1 MSDQKKIADILP
13 LSPLQEGML
22 FHAQLGEDHR
32 DIYTVCTSLE
42 LDGRFD
48 VAAAHRA
55 AQALLDRH
63 PNLRAGFRRTKT
75 AVAVAVI
82 AGRVEVGWQ
91 EVDLRFDQHAELR
104 YAEIVEGERGRRF
117 DLARPPLIWFTVVR
131 LGETTTRLIICH
143 HHVLLDGWS
152 SPLLLQEFFA
162 LYAGKTLP
170 EAPLYRS
177 YLAWLQKWDAES
189 AQAAWKSALA
199 GLDGPTLLAPAD
211 PLREPVVPLSAPRAL
226 DRDLTARLNRLAA
239 ERGLTMNTL
248 VQTAWGLTLGVL
260 TGKDDVV
267 FGSTVSGR
275 PAEVPGVEA
284 MIGLFINT
292 VPVRVRLGVGETID
306 ALLRRLQDEQS
317 ALIDHQ
323 YLPLPQIRRAAGL
336 GELFDTLVVFENY
349 PFDEDGWSEPAPGL
363 RLTATDDEDA
373 THYPL
378 VLVADAG
385 EQLSLD
391 LRYNGELFSASR
403 AETIADRLVR
413 VLTAFCENAARPAAT
428 IDVLS
433 PAEHAAWLEL
443 SVETTSSSETASFP
457 ELFERVVAAHRED
470 IALVFED
477 VELTYA
483 ELDER
488 ANRLAHRLRAE
499 GAGRGQVVAVALPR
513 GIDLIVALLAV
524 LKSGSA
530 YLALDLDY
538 PADRI
543 AYMVQDA
550 DPVLTLTPAVIM
562 DFSLENG
569 EEVHD
574 HEEGS
579 GLTAVDAA
587 YVIYTSGSTGKPKG
601 VVVPHEGAAKL
612 RDTAAQR
619 FGLDASSRVLQFA
632 SPSFD
637 VAFFELCMSLLLG
650 ARLVVTPA
658 DRRVAGPALVE
669 YLNEHGVT
677 LAALPPALL
686 AGLPEGVELP
696 PGMTTLAGTEV
707 VPPALVERFGEQ
719 RPLFNCYGPTEAT
732 VNATLHR
739 AVSGRPGPVPIGR
752 PDPHVRTYV
761 LDAGL
766 RPVPVGVPGELYL
779 AGLGL
784 ARGYLGRPGLTAE
797 RFLADPFG
805 HPGERMYRT
814 GDLVAWAEDGVL
826 EFLGRADNQIKV
838 RGFRIEPGEIEAV
851 LAADPGV
858 SRAVVM
864 VREDQPGRKMLV
876 GYVAGTAAPEALRAR
891 AAVVLPDY
899 MVPTAIVVLD
909 RLPMT
914 TNGKTDLAALPA
926 PTLDGSDGR
935 APRTPREEVLHQA
948 ISELLGVSTLSI
960 DDDFFGLG
968 GDSIVAMQ
976 LVSRLRRAGLRI
988 TPRQVFARRTIAGL
1002 AAVAGVVPAADGS
1015 VSARVALVSLEI
1027 EDAEELTEA
1036 YPGYSEVL
1044 PLSPMQEGLLFHA
1057 GFEDDAP
1064 DVYTVQMAFELSGPI
1079 DPARLRRAADALL
1092 LRHPNL
1098 RAGFRSLRSGRA
1110 VSVVPSASVT
1120 AEWDELHLSGPALA
1134 DRLEAERTRPF
1145 DLDNPPLLRWLLVR
1159 ESGAR
1164 STLVLTHHHLLLDG
1178 WSRSPL
1184 IADLKAV
1191 YQADNPSAL
1200 PPAPA
1205 YRDYLAWLIAQE
1217 PAVARQA
1224 WAGELAGLEEPSRLT
1239 EVGAA
1244 SDGPVDSIGFD
1255 LESRGVNELARTLG
1269 VTVNTIVQAAWGI
1282 LLGRLTGRANVVFG
1296 ATVAGR
1302 PPELPGAE
1310 DTVGLFISTIPVR
1323 VRCAPDRTIA
1333 AVLTQLQDAQ
1343 AGLIEHQHLGLAAI
1357 QRAAGLGELFD
1368 SLIVF
1373 ENYPDDEEGPSDG
1386 LAVTAV
1392 EGRDATHYPLTW
1404 SVAPG
1409 ARLAVAADYRTDL
1422 IAPARMQW
1430 MLDGLRRILET
1441 MVAAPESRVG
1451 SLVIGSPETARHQ
1464 LALGTGPTRELPAT
1478 TLTELF
1484 AEQVARTPDAVA
1496 VRFEGTQLTYA
1507 ELDARAAETAAELV
1521 TKGVTPGSIVAVSLP
1536 RSIELVAALLAVHKA
1551 GAAYLPIDPTLP
1563 PARIT
1568 ELLTDAAPT
1577 ALLTPNS
1584 AVIMDFFPLGV
1595 PPVAGGDGGDH
1606 GVLPRNGAKVHDH
1619 EKGSAYL
1626 IYTSGSTGRPKGV
1639 LVPHAAIVNRLL
1651 WMQAEYRL
1659 RPDDKV
1665 LQKTPFSFDVSVWE
1679 FFWPL
1684 ITGATLIVAKP
1695 GGHQDPRYLA
1705 ELINDEGVTT
1715 AHFVPSMLA
1724 AFVAEP
1730 EAASCRGLRRV
1741 ISSGEA
1747 LPADLARQF
1756 TRLLGV
1762 PLFNLYGPTEAAV
1775 DVTHW
1780 PAADLGEQPSVPIG
1794 VPVWNTT
1801 AQVLDSS
1808 LQPVAPGTTG
1818 ELYLGGVQIADGYL
1832 GRPALTAERFVADPF
1847 RPGRRL
1853 YRTGDLARRREDG
1866 ALEFLGRADHQVKIR
1881 GFRIELGEI
1890 ESALASLEPVDTV
1903 TVLARED
1910 QPGRVQLVA
1919 YLTGPH
1925 IEVEQVRRDL
1935 AARLPEHL
1943 VPSAFVVL
1951 KQLPT
1956 TPNGKLDRKALPA
1969 PDVEVGDTEPRTE
1982 REALIAGQVAHLLG
1996 LDRVGVHDDFFAL
2009 GGDSIVAMQLV
2020 SLLRRQGLALSP
2032 KQVFQGRTVAKLA
2045 EISTQ
2050 RSLSGS
2056 VQRNTLITLTPDEAD
2071 ELAGLR
2077 YREVLPLTPLQTGL
2091 LFHAS
2096 MSSAEDDVD
2105 VYTVQLTFEIDRA
2118 VNGGRL
2124 GSAAQSL
2131 IDRHANLRSGYR
2143 FLRSGRAVAVVAER
2157 VTVPW
2162 TFTDLSA
2169 VPDPETSWQ
2178 DVLQTEGRRF
2188 EVATAPLIRFGL
2200 VRFAEDQYRLVVTHQ
2215 HLLLDGW
2222 SRGPLMHE
2230 LSGLYSERTRP
2241 APADYRDYLSWLGS
2255 QNPEAAAQAWDSALA
2270 ELVEPTRIVPAD
2282 PMRAP
2287 RIPELLTRELP
2298 ADLTAALTAW
2308 ARSEG
2313 VTVNTLVR
2321 AAWALVLARLT
2332 GQDDV
2337 VFGATVAGRPP
2348 EVAGVEEMIG
2358 LFINTLPVRVRLD
2371 PSETLGGF
2379 VRRVQA
2385 EQTELL
2391 PYQHTGLAE
2400 IQRRTG
2406 LGELFDTLLVFE
2418 NYPASEDAGDSE
2430 DTLKAVDAGGRDA
2443 THYPFVWVVDPG
2455 ERLAL
2460 GAEYRDDLFTAE
2472 AVERIQDAME
2482 GAFRALLADPE
2493 RRVGALDILP
2503 PGQRSE
2509 ILDVWS
2515 GAPARPARADQGG
2528 TLPDLFAQAVALAPD
2543 ATAVIGTDLALSF
2556 AELDDASNRL
2566 ARLLVR
2572 HGAGPERIVAIAVP
2586 RSATTMIAILA
2597 VLKSGAAYLPI
2608 DVAYPEAHITGMLT
2622 DAEPQLI
2629 LTGFGVDLAAPSSTV
2644 IRLDAPETVEE
2655 LARPYPG
2662 KPDVKID
2669 PANPAYVIY
2678 TSGSTGRP
2686 KGVVVTHSSVLKL
2699 FASHRETLYRTAQA
2713 STGKPRLR
2721 VAHAWSFSFDASWQP
2736 QLWLF
2741 DGHALHIVDEDVRR
2755 DPEALIGLLRS
2766 RDIDFVELTPS
2777 HMGQLFDA
2785 GLADGDLAV
2794 VGVGGEAVPDQ
2805 LWNRLAGLGATRAFN
2820 LYGPTESTVDALV
2833 AELVPGTRPQV
2844 GRPVTGTRAYILDSA
2859 LRPVPPGVSG
2869 ELYLAGG
2876 GLARGYL
2883 KRAALTAERFV
2894 ADPFQAGKRMYRTG
2908 DLASWTAS
2916 GRIVLAGRS
2925 DDQVKVRGFR
2935 VELAEI
2941 EAALDRLDP
2950 VARSVVTVDRRK
2962 RLTGYVVPA
2971 GGFTP
2976 EPADLRRSLA
2986 EVLPE
2991 HMVPS
2996 GFMVLDE
3003 FPLLANGKLD
3013 RSALPEPDR
3022 AARSGGRAPETARQ
3036 KVLCDVF
3043 AGVLGLPGIGI
3054 DDDFFALGGDSIIAM
3069 QLVSRLRG
3077 AGLRV
3082 SPRSVFRHRTVA
3094 ALAEEAV
3101 EIGGSA
3107 PGPADEQ
3114 FGTLPLTPVM
3124 RWLLEVDGP
3133 IDGFNQSAV
3142 IQLPVGVDPDRL
3154 QAALNAVVATHG
3166 LLRSKLTDDG
3176 LEVPE
3181 QWQPPLVRT
3190 VAAHGL
3196 NPQQLWDLVGQQARV
3211 EQAGLKPRAGVMLR
3225 AARLDRGPD
3234 LPGRLL
3240 LLIHHLVVDGVS
3252 WRILLPDLA
3261 IAYGQTLSDRID
3273 LAPEETSFRRW
3284 AVALNQQARHRES
3297 ELPQWREVLGRAG
3310 RLPVERD
3317 VDPAIDR
3324 AASIQEVSRELPTEH
3339 TSPLLTTVPAA
3350 FGATVNDVLLTALA
3364 LAVSDLRRRYADRG
3378 AGQGHGEKAHTE
3390 RSAGLSASPRD
3401 LARPRGSRTGVLVAL
3416 EGHGREEEVS
3426 GDPSVDLS
3434 RTVGWFTN
3442 IFPVH
3447 LDPGENL
3454 DLDEALAGGPAAAR
3468 AIASVRAG
3476 LNAMPDNGMG
3486 YGLLRYLN
3494 PDTAE
3499 ELAGYGEPQI
3509 EFNYMG
3515 RLDFPESTDWS
3526 YAPEVEAA
3534 DNGTDEDMPETYALI
3549 VNAQTEDRPNG
3560 PQLTVSWAWPAG
3572 VLTPAAVEDLADTWF
3587 RALNGLTH
3595 CAHNLPKPQ
3604 EGQS

>member
-22 FHAQLGEDHR
+22 FHAQLGEEHR
-32 DIYTVCTSLE
+32 DIYTVCTSLDLE
-42 LDGRFD
+42 GRFD
-48 VAAAHRA
+48 PEAAHRA
-55 AQALLDRH
+55 AQALLERH
-63 PNLRAGFRRTKT
+63 PNLRAGFRRTK
-75 AVAVAVI
+75 AGVAVAVI
-82 AGRVEVGWQ
+82 ADRVKVGWQ
-91 EVDLRFDQHAELR
+91 EVDLRFAPHAGAR
-104 YAEIVEGERGRRF
+104 SAEVVEGERNRHF

-131 LGETTTRLIICH
+131 LGETSTRLIVSH

-162 LYAGKTLP
+162 LYAGRTLP

-177 YLAWLQKWDAES
+177 YLAWLQKWDAGG
-189 AQAAWKSALA
+189 AQSAWKVALT
-199 GLDGPTLLAPAD
+199 GLDGPTLVAPAD
-211 PLREPVVPLSAPRAL
+211 PLREPVVPSSAPRTL
-226 DRDLTARLNRLAA
+226 DRELTARLGRLAA
-239 ERGLTMNTL
+239 ARGLTVNTL
-248 VQTAWGLTLGVL
+248 VQAAWGLTLGAL

-292 VPVRVRLGVGETID
+292 VPVRVRPGVGETID

-323 YLPLPQIRRAAGL
+323 YLPLPQIRRAGGL
-336 GELFDTLVVFENY
+336 GDLFDTLVVFENY

-363 RLTATDDEDA
+363 RLTATEDEDA

-385 EQLSLD
+385 ERLSLE
-391 LRYNGELFSASR
+391 LRYNGELFTSAR
-403 AETIADRLVR
+403 AGVIADRLVR
-413 VLTAFCENAARPAAT
+413 VLTAFAEDPARAAVTIEVLSAAERHQVLDELGGEASAPEPAA
-428 IDVLS
+428 
-433 PAEHAAWLEL
+433 
-443 SVETTSSSETASFP
+443 FP
-457 ELFERVVAAHRED
+457 HLFERVVDEHGED
-470 IALVFED
+470 IALVVED

-483 ELDER
+483 ELDAR
-488 ANRLAHRLRAE
+488 ANRLAHRLIAE

-513 GIDLIVALLAV
+513 GVDLIVGLLGV
-524 LKSGSA
+524 LKSGAA

-543 AYMVQDA
+543 AYMLEDA
-550 DPVLTLTPAVIM
+550 QPVLLLKETGSSGHPGTRPEVGLTPA
-562 DFSLENG
+562 
-569 EEVHD
+569 
-574 HEEGS
+574 
-579 GLTAVDAA
+579 DAA

-601 VVVPHEGAAKL
+601 VVVPHEGAVKL
-612 RDTAAQR
+612 RDTAAER

-658 DRRVAGPALVE
+658 ARRVAGPALVE

-686 AGLPEGVELP
+686 AGMPEEAELP
-696 PGMTTLAGTEV
+696 PGMITLAGTEV
-707 VPPALVERFGEQ
+707 VPPAIVARFGAQ

-739 AVSGRPGPVPIGR
+739 ANSARPGPVPIGR
-752 PDPHVRTYV
+752 PDPHVRAYV
-761 LDAGL
+761 LDAAL

-784 ARGYLGRPGLTAE
+784 ARGYLGRPALTAE

-814 GDLVAWAEDGVL
+814 GDLVSWAEDGVL

-864 VREDQPGRKMLV
+864 VREDQPGRKLLV
-876 GYVAGTAAPEALRAR
+876 GYVAGTATPEALRAR
-891 AAVVLPDY
+891 ASAALPDY
-899 MVPTAIVVLD
+899 LVPTAIVVLD
-909 RLPMT
+909 RIPMT
-914 TNGKTDLAALPA
+914 ANGKTDLSALPA
-926 PTLDGSDGR
+926 PTLDGSAGR
-935 APRTPREEVLHQA
+935 APRSPREEVLHQA
-948 ISELLGVSTLSI
+948 ISELLGVATLSI

-988 TPRQVFARRTIAGL
+988 TPRQVFSHRTIAGL
-1002 AAVAGVVPAADGS
+1002 AAVARVVPAADGS
-1015 VSARVALVSLEI
+1015 VPAQVALVSLESV
-1027 EDAEELTEA
+1027 DVEELTKA
-1036 YPGYSEVL
+1036 YPGHTEVL

-1057 GFEDDAP
+1057 GFEEGAP

-1098 RAGFRSLRSGRA
+1098 RSGFRSLRSGRA
-1110 VSVVPSASVT
+1110 VSVVPSAVLS
-1120 AEWDELHLSGPALA
+1120 AEWEELELRGPALRA
-1134 DRLEAERTRPF
+1134 RLDAERARPF
-1145 DLDNPPLLRWLLVR
+1145 DLDAPPLLRWLLVR
-1159 ESGAR
+1159 EPGSGY
-1164 STLVLTHHHLLLDG
+1164 TLVLTHHHLLLDG

-1184 IADLKAV
+1184 IADLKAL
-1191 YQADNPSAL
+1191 YEADNPAAL

-1205 YRDYLAWLIAQE
+1205 YRDYLAWLTAQD

-1224 WAGELAGLEEPSRLT
+1224 WAAELAGLEEPSRLT
-1239 EVGAA
+1239 VVGAPA
-1244 SDGPVDSIGFD
+1244 DGPVDSIGFE
-1255 LESRGVNELARTLG
+1255 LNAQGVNELARSLG
-1269 VTVNTIVQAAWGI
+1269 VTVNTVVQAAWGI
-1282 LLGRLTGRANVVFG
+1282 LLSRLTGRSDVVFG

-1323 VRCAPDRTIA
+1323 VRCAPDGPIA

-1357 QRAAGLGELFD
+1357 QREAGRGELFD
-1368 SLIVF
+1368 SLMVF
-1373 ENYPDDEEGPSDG
+1373 ENYPDDEEGPSEG
-1386 LAVTAV
+1386 LAVTGV

-1409 ARLAVAADYRTDL
+1409 EKLAIAADYRTDL
-1422 IAPARMQW
+1422 ITPVRMQW
-1430 MLDGLRRILET
+1430 ILDGLRRILDV
-1441 MVAAPESRVG
+1441 MVTAPESRVG
-1451 SLVIGSPETARHQ
+1451 ALSIGSPENARNQ
-1464 LALGTGPTRELPAT
+1464 LALGTGPTRELPDI

-1484 AEQVARTPDAVA
+1484 AQAVAQTPDAVA
-1496 VRFEGTQLTYA
+1496 VRFEGTSLTYA
-1507 ELDARAAETAAELV
+1507 GLDALAQGMAAELV
-1521 TKGVTPGSIVAVSLP
+1521 TRGVMPGSIVAVSLP

-1551 GAAYLPIDPTLP
+1551 GAAYLPIDPALP
-1563 PARIT
+1563 QQRID
-1568 ELLTDAAPT
+1568 ELLDDAAP
-1577 ALLTPNS
+1577 S
-1584 AVIMDFFPLGV
+1584 FVITQSFF
-1595 PPVAGGDGGDH
+1595 GDH
-1606 GVLPRNGAKVHDH
+1606 GVTPPLGAKVRDH
-1619 EKGSAYL
+1619 GQSPAYL
-1626 IYTSGSTGRPKGV
+1626 IYTSGSTGKPKGV
-1639 LVPHAAIVNRLL
+1639 LVSHTAIVNRLL
-1651 WMQAEYRL
+1651 WMQDEYQL

-1684 ITGATLIVAKP
+1684 ITGATLVVAKP

-1705 ELINDEGVTT
+1705 RLIQDEGVTT

-1730 EAASCRGLRRV
+1730 EAASSRGLRRV

-1747 LPADLARQF
+1747 LPADLATRF

-1775 DVTHW
+1775 DVTHR
-1780 PAADLGEQPSVPIG
+1780 PATDLGHETSVPIG

-1818 ELYLGGVQIADGYL
+1818 ELYLGGIQIADGYW

-1847 RPGRRL
+1847 QPGRRL

-1881 GFRIELGEI
+1881 GFRVELGEI
-1890 ESALASLEPVDTV
+1890 ESALAQLESIDDA

-1910 QPGRVQLVA
+1910 QPGRVRLVA
-1919 YLTGPH
+1919 YLTGAAIH
-1925 IEVEQVRRDL
+1925 VEQVRHQL

-1951 KQLPT
+1951 DRMPT

-1969 PDVEVGDTEPRTE
+1969 PDFAVGDTDPRTE
-1982 REALIAGQVAHLLG
+1982 REVLIAGQVAQVLG

-2020 SLLRRQGLALSP
+2020 SRLRRQGLALSP
-2032 KQVFQGRTVAKLA
+2032 KQVFQWRTVAKLA
-2045 EISTQ
+2045 EFASEKTSSETS
-2050 RSLSGS
+2050 R
-2056 VQRNTLITLTPDEAD
+2056 RNLLITLTPDEAE
-2071 ELAGLR
+2071 ELAGA
-2077 YREVLPLTPLQTGL
+2077 REVLPLTPLQTGL

-2096 MSSAEDDVD
+2096 MSSGEGEVD
-2105 VYTVQLTFEIDRA
+2105 VYTVQLTFEIDGP
-2118 VNGGRL
+2118 VDDGRL
-2124 GSAAQSL
+2124 RSAAQSL
-2131 IDRHANLRSGYR
+2131 IDRHANLRAGYR
-2143 FLRSGRAVAVVAER
+2143 FLRSGRAVALVAER
-2157 VTVPW
+2157 VSVPW
-2162 TFTDLSA
+2162 TFVDLGSTS
-2169 VPDPETSWQ
+2169 DPETDWQ
-2178 DVLQTEGRRF
+2178 GVLRSEGRRF

-2200 VRFAEDQYRLVVTHQ
+2200 VRFAEARHRLVVTHQ

-2222 SRGPLMHE
+2222 SRGPLMRE
-2230 LSGLYSERTRP
+2230 LSGLYSERSSSEIV
-2241 APADYRDYLSWLGS
+2241 DYRDYLSWLGS
-2255 QNPEAAAQAWDSALA
+2255 QDSEAAVQAWDASLA
-2270 ELVEPTRIVPAD
+2270 GLLEPTRIVPAD

-2287 RIPELLTRELP
+2287 RIPQLLTRELP
-2298 ADLTAALTAW
+2298 AALTADLTAW
-2308 ARSEG
+2308 CRSEG

-2321 AAWALVLARLT
+2321 SAWALVLARLT

-2371 PSETLGGF
+2371 PAEPLDSF
-2379 VRRVQA
+2379 VRRVQT

-2391 PYQHTGLAE
+2391 PFQHTGLAE

-2418 NYPASEDAGDSE
+2418 NYPSSDDSGDTEDA
-2430 DTLKAVDAGGRDA
+2430 LKAVDAGGRDA

-2460 GAEYRDDLFTAE
+2460 GAEYREDLFTAAE
-2472 AVERIQDAME
+2472 VEQIQDAME
-2482 GAFRALLADPE
+2482 AAFRALLADPMQ
-2493 RRVGALDILP
+2493 RVGAFDLMP
-2503 PGQRSE
+2503 RGQRSE
-2509 ILDVWS
+2509 ILEVWS
-2515 GAPARPARADQGG
+2515 GAYPSSPGGLRATRQDLVRRLHEDEGGATTLPELFARAVS
-2528 TLPDLFAQAVALAPD
+2528 VAPAAP
-2543 ATAVIGTDLALSF
+2543 ALVGTDLTLSF

-2566 ARLLVR
+2566 ARLLIR
-2572 HGAGPERIVAIAVP
+2572 NGAGAERIVAIALP

-2597 VLKSGAAYLPI
+2597 VLKAGAAYLPI
-2608 DVAYPEAHITGMLT
+2608 DVAYPDAHITGMLT
-2622 DAEPQLI
+2622 DAEPHLM
-2629 LTGFGVDLAAPSSTV
+2629 LTGFGVDPVNPSGST
-2644 IRLDAPETVEE
+2644 IHLDAPGTIEE
-2655 LARPYPG
+2655 LA
-2662 KPDVKID
+2662 KTDSTAPDVRID

-2678 TSGSTGRP
+2678 TSGSTGKP
-2686 KGVVVTHSSVLKL
+2686 KGVVVTHASVLKL
-2699 FASHRETLYRTAQA
+2699 FAGHRETLYRAAQA
-2713 STGKPRLR
+2713 TTGKQRLR

-2755 DPEALIGLLRS
+2755 DPEALIGLLKGQ
-2766 RDIDFVELTPS
+2766 DIDFIELTPS
-2777 HMGQLFDA
+2777 HMGQLLDA

-2794 VGVGGEAVPDQ
+2794 AGVGGEAVPDQ
-2805 LWNRLAGLGATRAFN
+2805 LWNRLAALDTTQAFN

-2869 ELYLAGG
+2869 ELYLAGA

-2883 KRAALTAERFV
+2883 KREALTAERFV
-2894 ADPFQAGKRMYRTG
+2894 ADPFQAGERMYRTG
-2908 DLASWTAS
+2908 DLASWTKE

-2941 EAALDRLDP
+2941 EAALDRLDA
-2950 VARSVVTVDRRK
+2950 VARSVVTMDRRK

-2971 GGFTP
+2971 VGFCP
-2976 EPADLRRSLA
+2976 EPADLKRSVA
-2986 EVLPE
+2986 ESLPD

-2996 GFMVLDE
+2996 GFVVLE
-3003 FPLLANGKLD
+3003 RFPLLANGKLD
-3013 RSALPEPDR
+3013 RAALPEPDR
-3022 AARSGGRAPETARQ
+3022 AAMSGGRAPETARQ

-3082 SPRSVFRHRTVA
+3082 SPRSVFLHRTVA
-3094 ALAEEAV
+3094 ALAEEAF
-3101 EIGGSA
+3101 EIGDLDQV
-3107 PGPADEQ
+3107 PADDQ
-3114 FGTLPLTPVM
+3114 FGSLPLTPVM
-3124 RWLLEVDGP
+3124 HWLSQVEGP

-3154 QAALNAVVATHG
+3154 QAALSAVVATHG
-3166 LLRSKLTDDG
+3166 MLRSRLTDNG
-3176 LEVPE
+3176 LDVPQ
-3181 QWQPPLVRT
+3181 QWRAPLIRT
-3190 VAAHGL
+3190 VGARDL
-3196 NPQQLWDLVGQQARV
+3196 DPQQLWDLVGRQSRV
-3211 EQAGLKPRAGVMLR
+3211 EQSALKPREGVMLR
-3225 AARLDRGPD
+3225 ATRLDLGPD
-3234 LPGRLL
+3234 RPGRLL

-3261 IAYGQTLSDRID
+3261 VAYRQTLSGSID
-3273 LAPEETSFRRW
+3273 LEPEGTSFRRW
-3284 AVALNQQARHRES
+3284 SVALNEQARRRES

-3317 VDPAIDR
+3317 VDPGLDR
-3324 AASIQEVSRELPTEH
+3324 AASIQEVSRELPTEN
-3339 TSPLLTTVPAA
+3339 TTPLLTTVPAA

-3378 AGQGHGEKAHTE
+3378 AGPGHGGNAQAEGGGTA
-3390 RSAGLSASPRD
+3390 RSRRRWGSAGPSASSRD
-3401 LARPRGSRTGVLVAL
+3401 LARPRAPKTGVLVAL

-3468 AIASVRAG
+3468 AVASVRAG
-3476 LNAMPDNGMG
+3476 LNALPDNGMG

-3494 PDTAE
+3494 METAD

-3515 RLDFPESTDWS
+3515 RLDFPEATDWS

-3534 DNGTDEDMPETYALI
+3534 DNGADEDMPETYALI
-3549 VNAQTEDRPNG
+3549 VNAQTEDRPSG
-3560 PQLTVSWAWPAG
+3560 PQLTVSWAWPEG
-3572 VLTPAAVEDLADTWF
+3572 VLTAAAVEDLADTWF
-3587 RALNGLTH
+3587 RALNALTH
-3595 CAHNLPKPQ
+3595 CARTIPPNP
-3604 EGQS
+3604 EGKS